1 MFTDSS
7 ALNFVDASANT
18 AGVTIAAITGAA
30 AVTFNG
36 SDAGTAGSLFVD
48 LNSDGDFTYDDDMVI
63 GLVGVTTMDI
73 TGIQFG

>member
-7 ALNFVDASANT
+7 ALTFVDASANT
-18 AGVTIAAITGAA
+18 AGVTIAATTGAA

-36 SDAGTAGSLFVD
+36 SDGSLFVD